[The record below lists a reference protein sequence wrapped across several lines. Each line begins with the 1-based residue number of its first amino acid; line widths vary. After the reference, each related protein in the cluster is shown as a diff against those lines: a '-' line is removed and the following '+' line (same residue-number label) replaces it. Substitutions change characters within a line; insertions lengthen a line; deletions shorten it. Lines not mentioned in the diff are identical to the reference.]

1 MHTKLDK
8 DVKLKTEY
16 YKVFDEYERED
27 IIEEIPSN
35 EISSGFP
42 IFYMPHRPVVRE
54 ANMSTK
60 VRPVFDASASSYN
73 GVSLNDCLQT
83 GPSLNPDLVEIL
95 IRFRRWPIA
104 LSGDIT
110 KAFLQVSMRREDR
123 DVHRF
128 LLKCENGIR
137 FMRFRRVPYGNTASP
152 FLLNA
157 TIRYHLEQCTM
168 TEVTQELKEN
178 MYVDNW
184 LSGADSFDEAYAKFS
199 EASKVLS
206 LAGMHL
212 TKWVSNSK
220 LVTSRFKDRVDIVKE
235 DEATSVLGLHWYNN
249 SDTFSFHGIE
259 LSSQVQLEL
268 TKRLVLSLIAKI
280 FDLLGLI
287 SPYVMNGK
295 ILFQD
300 IWRLGLLW
308 DDLLP
313 LELQIKFEKW
323 VESAKFLKS

>member
-1 MHTKLDK
+1 MQSNLDK
-8 DVKLKTEY
+8 DVKLKTVY
-16 YKVFDEYERED
+16 YKVFDEYEREG

-35 EISSGFP
+35 EISSVFP

-54 ANMSTK
+54 ASSSTK
-60 VRPVFDASASSYN
+60 VRPVFDASAASYN
-73 GVSLNDCLQT
+73 GVSLNNCLQT

-110 KAFLQVSMRREDR
+110 KAFLQVNMRQEDR

-137 FMRFRRVPYGNTASP
+137 VMRFQCVPFGNTASP

-168 TEVTQELKEN
+168 TEVTQDLKEN

-199 EASKVLS
+199 ESSKVLS
-206 LAGMHL
+206 LAGISL

-220 LVTSRFKDRVDIVKE
+220 LVTSRFDDRVD
-235 DEATSVLGLHWYNN
+235 
-249 SDTFSFHGIE
+249 
-259 LSSQVQLEL
+259 
-268 TKRLVLSLIAKI
+268 
-280 FDLLGLI
+280 
-287 SPYVMNGK
+287 
-295 ILFQD
+295 
-300 IWRLGLLW
+300 
-308 DDLLP
+308 
-313 LELQIKFEKW
+313 
-323 VESAKFLKS
+323 KSIRNALA